1 MSPAFAGTRHTV
13 AIPFGSRIVSTIPR
27 EHKLVVNGSFG
38 DRYVEDIYLHAD
50 SHTLRIHMYD
60 FISKQE
66 IVVQDFTSYPSED
79 PFRDGALFTVSS
91 EGNDL
96 HAHRRRF

>member
-1 MSPAFAGTRHTV
+1 MLPAFASTRRTV
-13 AIPFGSRIVSTIPR
+13 AIPFRSHIVSTIPR

-38 DRYVEDIYLHAD
+38 DRYVEGNDLHD
-50 SHTLRIHMYD
+50 PHTPSINMYN

-66 IVVQDFTSYPSED
+66 IVVQDLTSYPSEY
-79 PFRDGALFTVSS
+79 PFRDPSYLVRFS

-96 HAHRRRF
+96 YAHR